1 MISVEEA
8 RKRILAPLSA
18 LPIEQVSLRDALGRV
33 LAEDIAARCTQPP
46 VAVSAMDGYAVRAE
60 DVQSVPTDLE
70 VIGEAPA
77 GGLFDGVVSKGQA
90 VRIFTGG
97 PVPNG
102 ADAIVMQEDTER
114 PDGRTV
120 TIGLAPYSGKFIRPA
135 GLDFSEGDLLL
146 KSGKTLNARDVA
158 LLAAM
163 NIPWIM
169 VRQRPKVA
177 ILATGDEVV
186 MPGEPLGP
194 SQIISSNS
202 LGLAATIETL
212 SCEAQILGIARDNA
226 ESLRQ
231 MAAAAA
237 SADFLVTTGGAS
249 VGDHD
254 LIQSVLGEEGLK
266 VDFWKIAMRPG
277 KPLIFGELA
286 GTPMIGLPGN
296 PVSSMVCSLVFLVP
310 ALAVLSG
317 KDAFAYERRG
327 TARLSVD
334 IPENDHREEMMRAT
348 LSRDDAGNLTVTPF
362 QKQDSSMLSRLSGA
376 DCLLVRP
383 AHAPACK
390 AGQEMEIVYFPS
402 SDLSL

>member
-1 MISVEEA
+1 MISVQEA
-8 RKRILAPLSA
+8 RDRILAPLTQ
-18 LPIEQVSLRDALGRV
+18 LPMEQISIRDALGRV
-33 LAEDIAARCTQPP
+33 LAEDVKARCTQPP
-46 VAVSAMDGYAVRAE
+46 LDVSAMDGYAVRAE
-60 DVQSVPTDLE
+60 DVQDVPQDLKL
-70 VIGEAPA
+70 IGEAPA
-77 GGLFDGVVSKGQA
+77 GGLFDGSVGAGEA

-97 PVPNG
+97 PVPKG
-102 ADAIVMQEDTER
+102 ANAIVMQEDTDR
-114 PDGRTV
+114 PAENHV
-120 TIGLAPYSGKFIRPA
+120 TIKLAPYDGKFIRRA
-135 GLDFSEGDLLL
+135 GLDFSEGDTLLEE
-146 KSGKTLNARDVA
+146 GKCLNARDVA

-194 SQIISSNS
+194 SQIISSNT

-212 SCEAQILGIARDNA
+212 GCEAQILGIARDNA

-237 SADFLVTTGGAS
+237 NADFLVTTGGAS
-249 VGDHD
+249 VGEHD
-254 LIQSVLGEEGLK
+254 LIQSVLGETGLK

-286 GTPMIGLPGN
+286 GTPMLGLPGN
-296 PVSSMVCSLVFLVP
+296 PVSSMVCSLIFLVP
-310 ALAVLSG
+310 ALAKISG
-317 KDAFAYERRG
+317 KDPLSYERRM
-327 TARLSVD
+327 TAYLSVD

-348 LSRDDAGNLTVTPF
+348 LAIDSDGKRHVTPF
-362 QKQDSSMLSRLSGA
+362 QKQDSSMLSRLSAA

-390 AGQEMEIVYFPS
+390 AGDEMEILYFPS